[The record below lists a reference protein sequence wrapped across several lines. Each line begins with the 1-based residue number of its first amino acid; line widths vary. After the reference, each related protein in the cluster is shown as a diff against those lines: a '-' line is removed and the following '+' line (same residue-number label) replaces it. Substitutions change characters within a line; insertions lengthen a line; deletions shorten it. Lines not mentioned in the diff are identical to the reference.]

1 MAKDNVIEKKLKVL
15 LSLQK
20 VDSKLDEFAV
30 LKGEL
35 PMEVQDL
42 EDELEGLKTRITNI
56 EDDINSGNTEI
67 SQYQNTIKDAE
78 ALILKYESQQNQVKN
93 NREYDALTKEIELQ
107 TLEIELSNKRIKDC
121 QTDIDSKNE
130 TLESSKASIESK
142 EGDLV
147 AKKDELKTIIEETQ
161 KEEDVL
167 KEKIVS
173 IEGKIEERLLNAY
186 KKIKSNY
193 RNGLAVVS
201 YDRNSCG
208 GCFNKIPPQKQLE
221 IRTRKKIT
229 ICEHCGRIMVDPEL
243 APAK

>member
-20 VDSKLDEFAV
+20 VDSKLDEFEV

-56 EDDINSGNTEI
+56 EDDIASGNTEI

-147 AKKDELKTIIEETQ
+147 AKKEELKTIIEETQ
-161 KEEDVL
+161 KEEEVL
-167 KEKIVS
+167 KEKRAS
-173 IEGKIEERLLNAY
+173 IEGKVEERLLKAY

-201 YDRNSCG
+201 YERNSCG

-243 APAK
+243 TPAK